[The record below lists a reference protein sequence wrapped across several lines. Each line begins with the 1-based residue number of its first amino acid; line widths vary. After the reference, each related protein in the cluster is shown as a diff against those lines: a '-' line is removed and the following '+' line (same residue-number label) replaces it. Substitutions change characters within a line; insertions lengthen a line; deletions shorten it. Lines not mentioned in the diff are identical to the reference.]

1 MKRSNNNMRDIFRKN
16 KSDELLAEVQW
27 GLDISPDKWTQTQLI
42 IMFRWLTWDGDE
54 KIPSTQNN

>member
-1 MKRSNNNMRDIFRKN
+1 MRDIFRKN

-54 KIPSTQNN
+54 KIPSTTQNN